1 MKRITFKSTQ
11 RAKNVMIA
19 VAESRHKDIGDLIH
33 EYFYE
38 LAKEDLISFDATTTT
53 NMELENIFHEAIM
66 L

>member
-11 RAKNVMIA
+11 RAKDVMTAI
-19 VAESRHKDIGDLIH
+19 AESRHKDIGDLIH

-38 LAKEDLISFDATTTT
+38 LAKEDLVLFDATATT